1 MSVTRAKTRAVR
13 SMPVLALVTT
23 ALLIGSAGWSGAAD
37 DRIRIGWQPA
47 LSPGVHSAMLG
58 KLYEAEGLS
67 PEHIKFEAG
76 PPMFSALASGD
87 LDVAYMS
94 VYPVIF
100 GLAQKLDVK
109 IFAVIDDFISADG
122 LIVRRGGGISSIADQ
137 KGKRVAVTFGSAAHF
152 GLLRSLQKVGLA
164 ERDLTILDMAP
175 SVIQAAFIRSDIDGA
190 WIWEPWLVKLEKEGG
205 TIVATF
211 KELDAPVATVW
222 IARSAF
228 LRERPNTVQKF
239 LRAWDRTVRTDLTPE
254 FFRQL
259 GRVLSLTPE
268 MARVAVGRVDP
279 LTMGQQLGGHPSSMG
294 TSETKG
300 ASGLYKQ
307 LREFSQFL
315 YQQKKIKDVPD
326 LLTAID
332 PGPMEQYL
340 QKR

>member
-1 MSVTRAKTRAVR
+1 MSVTRAKTRALRFMSV
-13 SMPVLALVTT
+13 VALVTT
-23 ALLIGSAGWSGAAD
+23 VLLIGFADWSGAAD

-87 LDVAYMS
+87 VDVAYMS

-109 IFAVIDDFISADG
+109 MFVVIDDFIAADG
-122 LIVRRGGGISSIADQ
+122 LVVRRGSGISSLADQ
-137 KGKRVAVTFGSAAHF
+137 KGKRIAVTFGSAAHYGF
-152 GLLRSLQKVGLA
+152 LKSLQKVGLT

-175 SVIQAAFIRSDIDGA
+175 SVIQAGFIRGDIDGA
-190 WIWEPWLVKLEKEGG
+190 WIWEPWLVKLEKENGV
-205 TIVATF
+205 IVSTF

-239 LRAWDRTVRTDLTPE
+239 LRAWDRTVRTPLTPE
-254 FFRQL
+254 FFSQL
-259 GRVLSLTPE
+259 GKVLSLTPE
-268 MARVAVGRVDP
+268 MARTAVGRVDV
-279 LTMGQQLGGHPSSMG
+279 LTMSQQLGGHPSSMG

-300 ASGLYKQ
+300 TSGLYKQ
-307 LREFSQFL
+307 LREFAQFL
-315 YQQKKIKDVPD
+315 YQQKKIKEVPD
-326 LLTAID
+326 LLSAID